1 MSVLLIITDALVKA
15 MGIFLTCLLL
25 IKIVVFLRGEK

>member
-1 MSVLLIITDALVKA
+1 MSILLIITDALVKA

-25 IKIVVFLRGEK
+25 AKIVAFLGGKK